1 MRGHQYTIDR
11 WDDAT
16 GENLVEENS
25 RAWGA
30 GLVAVRQTF
39 GFGGHAALK
48 WRPEVRALG

>member
-16 GENLVEENS
+16 GENLVEEI
-25 RAWGA
+25 RGR
-30 GLVAVRQTF
+30 GVRVFVAVRQTF
-39 GFGGHAALK
+39 GFVGHAALK